1 MPTKRIAAVL
11 AAALLP
17 SLALAQAWPSK
28 PVRIVIA
35 FAPGGATDVAVR
47 SVADPVSQALGQPVV
62 IENRAGASG
71 AVAADAVLRAGADG
85 YTLLATADVMASTP
99 HLFKLS
105 FDPLKDFVPVVQ
117 LTLQPVVLAV
127 HPSLG
132 VSTLAE
138 LVALLKKSPVMSYAT
153 SGAGSQQHFTA
164 EWFAKTI
171 GVTLNHVPYKGGG
184 QAITDLVGGQ
194 VKLGSLGS
202 TPVIPHHKAGKL
214 KILAQST
221 AKRAASLPDVPTYR
235 EQGVDLEIDQWLA
248 VFAPAGTPRE
258 AVVRLN
264 AEMARALAMPAVQ
277 ARYASAA
284 LEPVGGTPEQLGAVL
299 RRDYEKFGRLTKELK
314 LRVD

>member
-1 MPTKRIAAVL
+1 MDIARLAIAVL
-11 AAALLP
+11 ALAAAP
-17 SLALAQAWPSK
+17 LAQAQAWPTK
-28 PVRIVIA
+28 PVRIIIA

-47 SVADPVSQALGQPVV
+47 SVAEPMSQALGQPVV

-105 FDPLKDFVPVVQ
+105 FDPLKDFLPVVQ
-117 LTLQPVVLAV
+117 LTLQPVVMAV

-132 VSTLAE
+132 VANLAE

-164 EWFAKTI
+164 EWFAQSA

-184 QAITDLVGGQ
+184 QAITDLLGGQ

-221 AKRAASLPDVPTYR
+221 AKRASSLPDVPTYR
-235 EQGVDLEIDQWLA
+235 EAGIDLEIDQWLA
-248 VFAPAGTPRE
+248 LFAPAGTPRD
-258 AVVRLN
+258 AVLRLN
-264 AEMARALAMPAVQ
+264 AEVGKALAMPNVRE
-277 ARYASAA
+277 RYASAA
-284 LEPVGGTPEQLGAVL
+284 LEPVGGSPEQLGAVL
-299 RRDYEKFGRLTKELK
+299 RRDHEKFGRLTKELK